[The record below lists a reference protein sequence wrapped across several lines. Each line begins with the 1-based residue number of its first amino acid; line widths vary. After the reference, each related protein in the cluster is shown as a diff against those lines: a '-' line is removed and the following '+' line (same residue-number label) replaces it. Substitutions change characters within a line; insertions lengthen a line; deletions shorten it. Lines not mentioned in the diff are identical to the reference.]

1 MPEGPQ
7 SAVSKGSRAVQARVA
22 DGSDCLVQENR
33 QPRPLSK
40 SVFGT
45 LDTVSAAQPT
55 AVLRRKR
62 AHTGFSF
69 DHPGFESHFADE
81 VNARD
86 AVQPA
91 ASWTLQRELFLSR
104 AFVDVTLAVQAKKE
118 EARAARRS
126 SGRVVE
132 LQDGSTTVSMPGE
145 GHHVLLKRFSAS
157 SADPGGFHAKAQQA
171 FFHPDNL

>member
-1 MPEGPQ
+1 MRVCNCAPQ
-7 SAVSKGSRAVQARVA
+7 E
-22 DGSDCLVQENR
+22 DR

-55 AVLRRKR
+55 AVLRRER

-81 VNARD
+81 VTKPGVEYKGRGIGRETSLC
-86 AVQPA
+86 PLRLMPMMRSA
-91 ASWTLQRELFLSR
+91 A
-104 AFVDVTLAVQAKKE
+104 QAQKE

-126 SGRVVE
+126 TGRVVE
-132 LQDGSTTVSMPGE
+132 LQDGTTTLSMPGE

-157 SADPGGFHAKAQQA
+157 STELGGFHAKAQQA
-171 FFHPDNL
+171 FFHPDTL